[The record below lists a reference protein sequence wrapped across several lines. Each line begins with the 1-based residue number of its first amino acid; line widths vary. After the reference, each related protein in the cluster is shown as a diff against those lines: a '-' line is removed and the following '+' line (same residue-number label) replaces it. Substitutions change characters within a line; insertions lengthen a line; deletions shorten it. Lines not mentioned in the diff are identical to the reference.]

1 MDKILEFN
9 GGHLALKVSAINAVD
24 IDSDDKRTVR
34 IFIPDTYNV
43 HFPSE
48 EMALEAFNEIVKEM
62 KETL

>member
-1 MDKILEFN
+1 MDKILEFS

-24 IDSDDKRTVR
+24 INSDNKKTVR
-34 IFIPDTYNV
+34 VFIPDTYNM

-48 EMALEAFNEIVKEM
+48 EMALEAYNGIVKAM

>member
-1 MDKILEFN
+1 MDKILEFC

-24 IDSDDKRTVR
+24 INSDDKKNVR
-34 IFIPDTYNV
+34 VFIPDTYNM

-48 EMALEAFNEIVKEM
+48 EIALEEFNGIVKAM